1 MFVATDQGVW
11 AVDTR
16 ALRVR
21 ATYLP
26 GRVVSSVALSRDGQR
41 LYALQRDRDQVTALD
56 AAGGRILGSVPVD
69 AAARGI
75 ERILT
80 PD

>member
-21 ATYLP
+21 TTYLP
-26 GRVVSSVALSRDGQR
+26 GHRISSVALSRDGQR
-41 LYALQRDRDQVTALD
+41 LYALQPDQDQVSALD
-56 AAGGRILGSVPVD
+56 VAGGRLLGSVTVD

-80 PD
+80 QD